1 MKEYRILVKTY
12 DGCTTI
18 WYEKSRAKNAC
29 DLISKRVGNQL
40 QGLALKEIDVRLI
53 GTP

>member
-1 MKEYRILVKTY
+1 MKEYRILVKTQ

-29 DLISKRVGNQL
+29 DLICKRVGNQL
-40 QGLALKEIDVRLI
+40 QGLALKEIDVKVI
-53 GTP
+53 GTV